1 MKRPHRLALTAL
13 ALVLACGA
21 HLALQYLAGNV
32 HEVIAGEFYRSGQ
45 LSGEGFTSVIERYRI
60 RTVLNL
66 RGESPR
72 QWYKDEI
79 AATEHLGV
87 RHIDFRMSALRELT
101 LPEIRRLVAVM
112 RAAPK
117 PLLIHCEGG
126 ADRSG
131 LASVLYL
138 QQIAGVNEDIAEL
151 QLSPYYGHFGLQWL
165 SGAHAMDES
174 WERFEDANGIE
185 ATGLM

>member
-21 HLALQYLAGNV
+21 YLALQYLAGNV

-87 RHIDFRMSALRELT
+87 RHIGCR
-101 LPEIRRLVAVM
+101 
-112 RAAPK
+112 
-117 PLLIHCEGG
+117 
-126 ADRSG
+126 RSG
-131 LASVLYL
+131 
-138 QQIAGVNEDIAEL
+138 N
-151 QLSPYYGHFGLQWL
+151 
-165 SGAHAMDES
+165 
-174 WERFEDANGIE
+174 
-185 ATGLM
+185 